1 MGCPYENPPDPELRA
16 GRPVQVDAHFDPE
29 HGYPADLA
37 ERLSGSDMA
46 LLSGGDKVHK
56 VIRAPPCI
64 LS

>member
-1 MGCPYENPPDPELRA
+1 
-16 GRPVQVDAHFDPE
+16 VQVDAHFDPE